1 MSKEIRVDPMN
12 TAFARTMEILTYIG
26 LALMIAPGVAYI
38 VSGTGYVK
46 VEDAISHWDKP
57 ASEFWESVKGIE
69 IKGYSWFLNNLS
81 NLDCLSIIGIVVLA
95 IAPLASII
103 ASAIK
108 ADSKYKIILLIAVI
122 EFVIAIVRPLFMQ
135 VTGH

>member
-1 MSKEIRVDPMN
+1 MSKEVRVDPMN

-26 LALMIAPGVAYI
+26 LALMIVPGIAYI

-46 VEDAISHWDKP
+46 VEDAISNWDKS
-57 ASEFWESVKGIE
+57 ASEFWKSVMGIE

-81 NLDCLSIIGIVVLA
+81 NFDCLSIVGIVVLA

-103 ASAIK
+103 TSTVK
-108 ADSKYKIILLIAVI
+108 ADSKYKIILLIAI
-122 EFVIAIVRPLFMQ
+122 TEFIIAIVRPLFMH